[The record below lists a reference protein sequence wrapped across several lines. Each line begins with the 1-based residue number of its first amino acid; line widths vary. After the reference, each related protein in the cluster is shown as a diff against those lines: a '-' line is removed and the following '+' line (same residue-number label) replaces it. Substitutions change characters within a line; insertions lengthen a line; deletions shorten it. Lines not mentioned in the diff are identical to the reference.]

1 MKLRNAMFDMSMPCN
16 PIPFANGL
24 ADLVR
29 ENGTMSIQSD
39 DAKRILWVLIAQSYG
54 CMAAVDLSD
63 EWDRLRD
70 VADGE
75 IEGKQ

>member
-1 MKLRNAMFDMSMPCN
+1 MKLRDAMFDVSMPVN

-54 CMAAVDLSD
+54 CLATVSLDE
-63 EWDRLRD
+63 EWDRLRA
-70 VADGE
+70 VAEGE